1 MITELKKK
9 MSHTHL
15 CKLESQESQWC
26 DIIRSQRPKS
36 EGSQFVSSTSNLQS
50 RRCCCLKKR

>member
-1 MITELKKK
+1 MIIELKKK

-36 EGSQFVSSTSNLQS
+36 GKPKSHREASL
-50 RRCCCLKKR
+50 

>member
-9 MSHTHL
+9 MSH
-15 CKLESQESQWC
+15 KLESQESQWC

-50 RRCCCLKKR
+50 RRCCCFKKR

>member
-1 MITELKKK
+1 MIIELKRK

-36 EGSQFVSSTSNLQS
+36 EGSQRATRKPVFKFHFKSPV
-50 RRCCCLKKR
+50 